1 MWRGAFGLGVAIGN
15 AGGGDPGEDTP
26 VRGVA
31 AATVGQGQAVPAA
44 AKARHDRVPP
54 PPDAMPDRRPI
65 ALVTGA
71 SSGIGE
77 ALARRF
83 AAGGHDLVLVARRA
97 EPLRALADALTAAHG
112 VRAWAVPVDLAQPDA
127 PSVLATAMR
136 RARRPIDV
144 LVNCAGVVQVGRFAE
159 TPAARHRE
167 LVDLNVGALTSM
179 LAHFVPPMLRRGH
192 GRVLNVASIAAFQ
205 PVPTL
210 ATYAAT
216 KAFVLSLTESLA
228 EELHGTG
235 VTATALCP
243 GITATP
249 MLSGAERAHPGL
261 RRLPRLVVGSV
272 DDVAAEGH
280 AACLR
285 GDVVCVPGLLNT
297 ATVTAGRALPKWL
310 VRRVG
315 GALSRGLE

>member
-1 MWRGAFGLGVAIGN
+1 M
-15 AGGGDPGEDTP
+15 TP
-26 VRGVA
+26 
-31 AATVGQGQAVPAA
+31 
-44 AKARHDRVPP
+44 H
-54 PPDAMPDRRPI
+54 AMSTRRPI

-83 AAGGHDLVLVARRA
+83 AASGHDLVLVARRA
-97 EPLRALADALTAAHG
+97 ERLRALADALTAAHG
-112 VRAWAVPVDLAQPDA
+112 VRAWPVAADLSRPDTA
-127 PSVLATAMR
+127 AALGAAMR

-144 LVNCAGVVQVGRFAE
+144 LVNCAGIVQVGRFAD
-159 TPAARHRE
+159 TPASRHRE

-179 LAHFVPPMLRRGH
+179 LAHFVPPMLRRGR

-228 EELHGTG
+228 EELQGSG

-249 MLSGAERAHPGL
+249 MLTGAERAHTRL
-261 RRLPRLVVGSV
+261 RRMPRWVVGNV

-285 GDVVCVPGLLNT
+285 GDVVCVPGMLNA
-297 ATVTAGRALPKWL
+297 ATVTAARALPKWL

-315 GALSRGLE
+315 GAMSRGLE